1 MQVETFIAVGENIH
15 CTRIYKVGGK
25 FAKEQA
31 DGSWAVC
38 YRAGDE
44 ARTLPIPNVFVGG
57 GDWEN
62 GKVKHCAVAIW
73 QGVYGEG
80 DAQAAGIDYIQQLA
94 KRQEASGASYLDI
107 NVDEFSTDVEER
119 VKLMKWTVDI
129 AQGAVSIPMSIDS
142 SNEDIL
148 KAGLEACDTERG
160 RPMVNSVSLERQDAI
175 AVAAEHNAVVI
186 ASAAGE
192 EGLPANTDE
201 RMENLDRLIPMLKE
215 AGFGDADL
223 HIDPLVFP
231 ISVDGNNGNGF
242 LDAVAMI
249 REKFGSDVHIVAGLS
264 NVSFGMPGRK
274 LINQVFTYMAVEKGA
289 DGGIVDP
296 MQINA
301 DVLNGM
307 DPEAEGFK
315 LAHDLL
321 TGQDD
326 FGMNYITASREGK
339 L

>member
-1 MQVETFIAVGENIH
+1 MQVDTFIAVGENILFK
-15 CTRIYKVGGK
+15 RIFKVGGK
-25 FAKEQA
+25 FAKEQH
-31 DGSWAVC
+31 DGSWAFV
-38 YRAGDE
+38 YKAGVE
-44 ARTLPIPNVFVGG
+44 TRLLPIPQVFIEG

-73 QGVYGEG
+73 QGNYGEG
-80 DAQAAGIDYIQQLA
+80 DAKAAGADYIQQLA
-94 KRQEASGASYLDI
+94 KHQEAAGASYLDI

-119 VKLMKWTVDI
+119 VKLMKWTVEV
-129 AQGAVSIPMSIDS
+129 AQDAVAIPMSIDS
-142 SNEDIL
+142 SNEAIL
-148 KAGLEACDTERG
+148 EAGLEACDTGRG

-175 AVAAEHNAVVI
+175 AVAAKYNAVVI

-192 EGLPANTDE
+192 TGLPANTDE
-201 RMENLDRLIPMLKE
+201 RMANLNRLVPMLKD
-215 AGFGDADL
+215 AGFADADL

-242 LDAVAMI
+242 LDAVVMI
-249 REKFGSDVHIVAGLS
+249 RETFGPDVHIVAGLS

-301 DVLNGM
+301 RILSGL
-307 DPEAEGFK
+307 DPEAESFK
-315 LAHDLL
+315 LAQDLL

-326 FGMNYITASREGK
+326 FGMNYIMASREGK

>member
-25 FAKEQA
+25 FCKEQP
-31 DGSWAVC
+31 DGSWGIC

-44 ARTLPIPNVFVGG
+44 ARALPVPSGFVGA
-57 GDWEN
+57 GDWES

-80 DAQAAGIDYIQQLA
+80 DAQAAGVDYIQQLA
-94 KRQEASGASYLDI
+94 KRQEAAGASYLDI

-119 VKLMKWTVDI
+119 VKLMKWTVDV

-160 RPMVNSVSLERQDAI
+160 RPMVNSVSLERQEAI

-192 EGLPANTDE
+192 EGLPANTEE
-201 RMENLDRLIPMLKE
+201 RMANLDRLIPMLKE
-215 AGFGDADL
+215 AGFGDGDL

-242 LDAVAMI
+242 IDAVAMV
-249 REKFGSDVHIVAGLS
+249 RERFGADVHIVAGLS

-301 DVLNGM
+301 QILSGL
-307 DPEAEGFK
+307 DPEAETFK

-321 TGQDD
+321 TGKDD

>member
-1 MQVETFIAVGENIH
+1 MQVEKFIAVGENIH

-25 FAKEQA
+25 FVKEQP
-31 DGSWAVC
+31 DGGWAIC

-44 ARTLPIPNVFVGG
+44 ARKLPVPAVFVEG

-80 DAQAAGIDYIQQLA
+80 DARASGIDYIQQLA
-94 KRQEASGASYLDI
+94 RRQEAAGASYLDI

-119 VKLMKWTVDI
+119 VKLMKWTVEV

-142 SNEDIL
+142 SNEAIL

-175 AVAAEHNAVVI
+175 AVAAGHKAVVI

-192 EGLPANTDE
+192 AGLPANTEE
-201 RMENLDRLIPMLKE
+201 RMANLNRLIPMLKE
-215 AGFGDADL
+215 AGFADGDL

-242 LDAVAMI
+242 LEAVAKV
-249 REKFGSDVHIVAGLS
+249 RETFGADVHIVAGLS

-296 MQINA
+296 MQLNVRI
-301 DVLNGM
+301 LNGM
-307 DPEAEGFK
+307 DPESESFK

-321 TGQDD
+321 TGQDE
-326 FGMNYITASREGK
+326 FGMNYIMASREGK